1 MELGLQRVTGVHW
14 GERLLPRKRQLD
26 SPRYGPNGVVTSSID
41 LLDEGPTVCRLGVIV
56 RSGERCRFPD
66 TRSEFVVDADGS
78 ARTPTPQPGTIAAD
92 TQRSAFL
99 VPFLHGAHRGSSA
112 GRVAVERLEHG
123 GFLVT
128 RMGRDLLQP
137 VNGADCGEGLLVP
150 FGHYCGLT
158 VTTGGG
164 VWFVVYPSGLA
175 HFTLRSHELSWVGD
189 LELHAET
196 NPVGYLPHYAI
207 DAVREAT
214 GWRITRMIAPPPTPL
229 ALLPGELEDCAPGQ
243 ILQPGDRCS
252 DPTTTAVFGI
262 TADGGWADDG
272 GLPRYEAISIGT
284 SSHPN
289 GTGLG
294 FQPLATGRWLITG
307 ISHHPDDPA
316 QIGLCTIGLI
326 VYPRE
331 ACSQTGGIWFAVFG
345 SGLAFSVNATSFE
358 RINIVGHTVRY
369 GSGAVAQYDLTA
381 ERQSDGGFLITW
393 MRERWP
399 VLESR
404 VRRERG
410 DCLPGLILSAG
421 DGCRYPN
428 SRELLVVSQDGSV
441 SFGAV
446 GGRYP
451 DGFRFVPWGGVTQE
465 SVLFEAL
472 RDGRGIVLRIGADTP
487 RSIGSCVVGLSLAPG
502 QSCST
507 GSREPTFYVFD
518 DAASYDGVAARDDL
532 NVEAADGAPGLR
544 AERQPD
550 RSYIIRQLG

>member
-1 MELGLQRVTGVHW
+1 MVL
-14 GERLLPRKRQLD
+14 
-26 SPRYGPNGVVTSSID
+26 SA
-41 LLDEGPTVCRLGVIV
+41 
-56 RSGERCRFPD
+56 GERCRIAE
-66 TRSEFVVDADGS
+66 TRAHFAVRTDGVAS
-78 ARTPTPQPGTIAAD
+78 YPPSWSRPGSGLQPGLVHPD
-92 TQRSAFL
+92 RFRSYL
-99 VPFLHGAHRGSSA
+99 RVHVSA
-112 GRVAVERLEHG
+112 GVPAPRDSAKSLAVERIRDGAYLIIR
-123 GFLVT
+123 T
-128 RMGRDLLQP
+128 AYDLLQP
-137 VNGADCGEGLLVP
+137 ANGADCGESLLVP
-150 FGHYCGLT
+150 FGHYCGLP
-158 VTTGGG
+158 VTSGGG

-196 NPVGYLPHYAI
+196 SPVGYLPHYAI

-214 GWRITRMIAPPPTPL
+214 GWRITRMIAPPPTPI
-229 ALLPGELEDCAPGQ
+229 ALLPGELEDCAPGR

-262 TADGGWADDG
+262 TADGGWVDDG

-316 QIGLCTIGLI
+316 QIGLCTIGLV

-331 ACSQTGGIWFAVFG
+331 ACSQTGGIWFAVFR

-381 ERQSDGGFLITW
+381 EHQSDGGFGITW

-404 VRRERG
+404 VQRERG
-410 DCLPGLILSAG
+410 DCFPGLILSVG

-428 SRELLVVSQDGSV
+428 SRELLVVSQDGSA

-451 DGFRFVPWGGVTQE
+451 DGFHFVPWGGVSQE
-465 SVLFEAL
+465 SVLYEPL
-472 RDGRGIVLRIGADTP
+472 RDGRQIVVRIGADTP
-487 RSIGSCVVGLSLAPG
+487 RSIGNCAVGLSVSPG

-507 GSREPTFYVFD
+507 GSRKPTFYVFD
-518 DAASYDGVAARDDL
+518 DAAFYDRVAAHNDLEVEREDGVPR
-532 NVEAADGAPGLR
+532 LR

-550 RSYIIRQLG
+550 RSYIIRELAPRP